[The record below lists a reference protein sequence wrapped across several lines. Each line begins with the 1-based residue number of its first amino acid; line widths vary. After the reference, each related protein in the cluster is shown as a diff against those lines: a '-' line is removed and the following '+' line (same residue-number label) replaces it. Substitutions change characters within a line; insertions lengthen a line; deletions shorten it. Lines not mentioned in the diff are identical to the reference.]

1 MIASFLIFYITITLF
16 AMTLLGGVYGVA
28 TRSNLIKKIIM
39 LNVMGDAIN
48 MLFILIGYRLVYP
61 VFPPIYE
68 KHLTVEEFLS
78 RAVDPVPQ
86 ALVLTA
92 VVIGMAMNI
101 LLATYAIQFYRLH
114 GTIDA
119 RDMAEIMR
127 GGSEN
132 EGKVLPPGDVPDSD
146 RSLSVLHGFGQRVR
160 FNNREHRR
168 LIISLTVGHWLIEND
183 AKFFSPRRWFYAVI
197 YALRYFFIEETK
209 THIDV
214 AKRVFTLKA
223 NPGIV
228 RIPLEVEN
236 DYGKVLVAN
245 SITNTPGTVVVDIS
259 DDGKWLYVHWI
270 DVSTLDEK
278 EIKESVVAYFED
290 YAKKIFD

>member
-1 MIASFLIFYITITLF
+1 
-16 AMTLLGGVYGVA
+16 
-28 TRSNLIKKIIM
+28 
-39 LNVMGDAIN
+39 
-48 MLFILIGYRLVYP
+48 
-61 VFPPIYE
+61 
-68 KHLTVEEFLS
+68 
-78 RAVDPVPQ
+78 
-86 ALVLTA
+86 
-92 VVIGMAMNI
+92 MNI
-101 LLATYAIQFYRLH
+101 KRFSPATFFIVLATYLFY
-114 GTIDA
+114 T
-119 RDMAEIMR
+119 
-127 GGSEN
+127 GSATEYDIVT
-132 EGKVLPPGDVPDSD
+132 GSAVA
-146 RSLSVLHGFGQRVR
+146 
-160 FNNREHRR
+160 
-168 LIISLTVGHWLIEND
+168 LIVSFLVGHWLVKNEL
-183 AKFFSPRRWFYAVI
+183 KFFSPRRWFYAIV
-197 YALRYFFIEETK
+197 YLLRYFFIEETK

-278 EIKESVVAYFED
+278 EVKESIVAYFED